1 MELAGEHFV
10 VHVLAVAQ
18 PFPERVESRH
28 LAAPQPLLLDRGTAS
43 KGAVE
48 GDVGLHGTGQVEDL
62 GDAGEGTT
70 LIAKSKSLL
79 VAVLV
84 GRNGG

>member
-1 MELAGEHFV
+1 VELAGEHFV
-10 VHVLAVAQ
+10 VYVFAVAQ

-48 GDVGLHGTGQVEDL
+48 GDVRLHRTGQIEDP
-62 GDAGEGTT
+62 GDAGEGAT
-70 LIAKSKSLL
+70 LLTKGKSVL
-79 VAVLV
+79 VAMVV
-84 GRNGG
+84 GRDGG